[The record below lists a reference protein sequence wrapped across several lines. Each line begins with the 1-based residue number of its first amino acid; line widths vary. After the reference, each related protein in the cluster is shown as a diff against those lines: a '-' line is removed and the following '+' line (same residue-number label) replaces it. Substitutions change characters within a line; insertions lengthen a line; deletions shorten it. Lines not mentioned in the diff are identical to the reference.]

1 MGEAEVSAEGPRR
14 AALRRLRVRL
24 LWLWRHHLLQVG
36 AWYLALIAGCAAVF
50 AWVLPEAAFDRPVAG
65 LGDALYF
72 SVVTVTTLGYGD
84 ISPVSGWAKGV
95 ASLEALLGYVLAG
108 TFLYRLSLAY
118 SAREAMRHRE
128 RYRRLTRRFRKEALA
143 MTRSALSYLY
153 PSLEDE
159 GLETGEVP
167 DDPRRLTRRI
177 NSDPDFAPDDVYE
190 HFFSVMGNAT
200 DRARLLKSLHRL
212 EDLLAD
218 QPHFVEMAAQVRNVE
233 YTELTER
240 CLATI
245 ENLERF
251 LESEELERPWAGEE
265 AGMARDRLEPAADDG
280 TAAGKAGGTGTTGTT
295 GAAGAADDGASG
307 DRERRRHQW
316 RLRSIKS
323 TVRPAFRSLALLYEE
338 LREIEQR
345 EVPPGAARG

>member
-1 MGEAEVSAEGPRR
+1 MGEGETLADGPRR
-14 AALRRLRVRL
+14 AAVHRLRVQL

-36 AWYLALIAGCAAVF
+36 AWYLSLIVGCAAVF
-50 AWVLPEAAFDRPVAG
+50 AWVLPEPSFDRPVTG

-84 ISPVSGWAKGV
+84 VFPVSGWAKAV
-95 ASLEALLGYVLAG
+95 TALEAMFGYVLAG

-118 SAREAMRHRE
+118 SAREATRHRE

-159 GLETGEVP
+159 GMETGEVP
-167 DDPRRLTRRI
+167 EDPRRLTKRI
-177 NSDPDFAPDDVYE
+177 EADPDFAPDDVYE
-190 HFFSVMGNAT
+190 HFFTVMGDAT
-200 DRARLLKSLHRL
+200 DRAHLLKSLHRL

-218 QPHFVEMAAQVRNVE
+218 QPHFVEMAAQMQNVE

-251 LESEELERPWAGEE
+251 LESEELERPWTGEE
-265 AGMARDRLEPAADDG
+265 AGTARGRTEPGG
-280 TAAGKAGGTGTTGTT
+280 TDAAGGAGGTDATGREQ
-295 GAAGAADDGASG
+295 AARDVSSG
-307 DRERRRHQW
+307 ERERRRHQW
-316 RLRSIKS
+316 RLRSIKA

-338 LREIEQR
+338 LRAIEQR
-345 EVPPGAARG
+345 EVPAEVASGR